1 MWPIIARREFVERVR
16 DRGFQVSTAIT
27 LVLLTGVIVISAA
40 FNRPTSFDLAVVGEG
55 SDALGAQ
62 VRVAAAALG
71 VEVVVHELADEAEAR
86 RAVDAGESDAA
97 LVDAAE
103 ILVRADPPDQLVG
116 LIQVV
121 SVRERSRRALITAGL
136 TPEEVDAALVQE
148 GLPVHALEPVDAR
161 SRETATVVFVGVLL
175 LYGQLFAY
183 GYWVA
188 SGVVEEKSSRVVE
201 VLLATVRPSH
211 LLRGKI
217 LGIGLL
223 GLGQLLLIGLVGLF
237 ASSAVGSLDFPSGAV
252 ATIGLVLGWFILGF
266 FFYASLV
273 RGRGV
278 DRHAAGGSPDDDD
291 AAHDPDPGL
300 VLHRAD
306 RDEQPGL
313 DAGDRRVAPAVL
325 LPARDADQDRPG
337 GGGHVGGGRLGRD
350 LGGRDRG
357 GDPDRDD
364 DLLPRAAAARSCSD
378 PTGATTRRRVSGAQ
392 SSSRGT
398 MQNSFPSGSA
408 ITRQRYPPGISRMSE
423 TAEPPSATICAKAPS
438 RSSTARSTW
447 SRFLT
452 DLASGTRWNA
462 TGGAPPSVVSIR

>member
-1 MWPIIARREFVERVR
+1 MTVRRRMWPIIARREFVERVR

-116 LIQVV
+116 LIQAV

-136 TPEEVDAALVQE
+136 SPGEVDAALLQA

-266 FFYASLV
+266 FFYASLFAV
-273 RGRGV
+273 
-278 DRHAAGGSPDDDD
+278 AGSIVTRQEDLQTTMTPLTILILGSFFIGLTATSNPDSTL
-291 AAHDPDPGL
+291 AT
-300 VLHRAD
+300 
-306 RDEQPGL
+306 
-313 DAGDRRVAPAVL
+313 VASL
-325 LPARDADQDRPG
+325 LPFSSPLVMPTRIALGEAATWEVVASVAISVGATAAVIPIATTIYSRALLRPG
-337 GGGHVGGGRLGRD
+337 RVRIRQVLRPDGG
-350 LGGRDRG
+350 
-357 GDPDRDD
+357 
-364 DLLPRAAAARSCSD
+364 
-378 PTGATTRRRVSGAQ
+378 
-392 SSSRGT
+392 
-398 MQNSFPSGSA
+398 
-408 ITRQRYPPGISRMSE
+408 
-423 TAEPPSATICAKAPS
+423 
-438 RSSTARSTW
+438 
-447 SRFLT
+447 
-452 DLASGTRWNA
+452 
-462 TGGAPPSVVSIR
+462 

>member
-1 MWPIIARREFVERVR
+1 MTVRRRMWPIIARREFVERVR

-55 SDALGAQ
+55 SDTLGAQ

-116 LIQVV
+116 LIQAV

-136 TPEEVDAALVQE
+136 TPEEVDAALVQA

-252 ATIGLVLGWFILGF
+252 ATIGLVLGWFILGY
-266 FFYASLV
+266 FFYASLFAV
-273 RGRGV
+273 
-278 DRHAAGGSPDDDD
+278 AGSIVTRQEDLQTTMTPLTILILGSFFIGLTATSNPDSTL
-291 AAHDPDPGL
+291 AT
-300 VLHRAD
+300 
-306 RDEQPGL
+306 
-313 DAGDRRVAPAVL
+313 VASL
-325 LPARDADQDRPG
+325 LPFSAPLVMPTRIALGEAATWEVIASVAISVGATAAVIPIATTIYSRALLRPG
-337 GGGHVGGGRLGRD
+337 RVRIRQVLRPDGG
-350 LGGRDRG
+350 
-357 GDPDRDD
+357 
-364 DLLPRAAAARSCSD
+364 
-378 PTGATTRRRVSGAQ
+378 
-392 SSSRGT
+392 
-398 MQNSFPSGSA
+398 
-408 ITRQRYPPGISRMSE
+408 
-423 TAEPPSATICAKAPS
+423 
-438 RSSTARSTW
+438 
-447 SRFLT
+447 
-452 DLASGTRWNA
+452 
-462 TGGAPPSVVSIR
+462 